1 MPWTV
6 YTDEELWKANVKL
19 AKFRKWAKANP
30 DVLRWMFHRVRWQ
43 VEVGRR
49 TSAKRLFEQARYDS
63 GIRIV
68 DVDGEVKVKN
78 DFAPFVARILIK
90 SIPEAKSMFVT
101 KKSVF
106 DLLDDSQVPHFDMRG
121 TLVWDDAA

>member
-6 YTDEELWKANVKL
+6 YTDEELWQANVKL

-68 DVDGEVKVKN
+68 DIDGEVKVKN

-90 SIPEAKSMFVT
+90 SIPEARSLFVT

-106 DLLDDSQVPHFDMRG
+106 DLLDDSQVPHFDMCG

>member
-19 AKFRKWAKANP
+19 AKFRKWAKKNP
-30 DVLRWMFHRVRWQ
+30 DVLRWMFDHVRWCIDTKS
-43 VEVGRR
+43 R
-49 TSAKRLFEQARYDS
+49 TSAKSLFEDARREKS
-63 GIRIV
+63 IRIV
-68 DVDGEVKVKN
+68 EVDGEVKLKN
-78 DFAPFVARILIK
+78 DFAPFVARILVK
-90 SIPEAKSMFVT
+90 SIPEAKSLFVT

-106 DLLDDSQVPHFDMRG
+106 DLLDDSQVPHFDTWG

>member
-30 DVLRWMFHRVRWQ
+30 DVLRWMHRRIRWH
-43 VEVGRR
+43 VETGSR

-68 DVDGEVKVKN
+68 DVEGEVKLKN
-78 DFAPFVARILIK
+78 DFAPLVARILVK
-90 SIPEAKSMFVT
+90 SIPEAKSLFVT

-106 DLLDDSQVPHFDMRG
+106 DLLDDKQVPHFDTWG

>member
-6 YTDEELWKANVKL
+6 YTDEELWQANVKL
-19 AKFRKWAKANP
+19 AKFRKWAKKNP
-30 DVLRWMFHRVRWQ
+30 DVLRWMFDHVRWCIDTKS
-43 VEVGRR
+43 R
-49 TSAKRLFEQARYDS
+49 TSAKSLFEDARREKN
-63 GIRIV
+63 IRIV

-90 SIPEAKSMFVT
+90 SIPEAKSLFVT